1 MDIFLTN
8 NLTNKKEQFIPND
21 SKNIGMY
28 VCGPTVYDD
37 PHIGNA
43 RPLVIFDIL
52 FKILKNNFSK
62 VTYVRNITDI
72 DDKIIQKSIEKDI
85 SYREL
90 GENVWKEFVVA
101 HENLNCL
108 EPDIEPR
115 ATAYIPEIVQYIEKL
130 IQNGFGYVTSSGVYY
145 DVSKFENYLDLSGR
159 SIEEVRTG
167 TRVETEDDKK
177 RAEDFAL
184 WKFSKD
190 DEPSWDSPWGDGRPG
205 WHIEC
210 STMISETLGN
220 TIDFHC
226 GGIDLIFPHHENEIA
241 QSKGVNTEENF
252 VNYWLHNGMLNLSGK
267 KMSKSDGNVKLLNE
281 YIDEYSGE
289 VVRFFF
295 LRAHYRS
302 PQEFSEQLLQ
312 EAKKTLSNLTEF
324 TKDVLAEPNDND
336 LVDIFV
342 KCMNDDMNTPKLLG
356 EIFQKIK
363 DTNGLDQE
371 NTIKIK
377 QTVKFIF
384 GILGF
389 DLKTSKQKI
398 VDERVLSEFFQKY
411 NIKFNDIDSAMS
423 DFRDKREKLRNN
435 KQYGEADKM
444 REDLLEIGIVINDGE
459 NVGWYWKNS

>member
-1 MDIFLTN
+1 
-8 NLTNKKEQFIPND
+8 
-21 SKNIGMY
+21 
-28 VCGPTVYDD
+28 
-37 PHIGNA
+37 
-43 RPLVIFDIL
+43 
-52 FKILKNNFSK
+52 
-62 VTYVRNITDI
+62 
-72 DDKIIQKSIEKDI
+72 
-85 SYREL
+85 
-90 GENVWKEFVVA
+90 
-101 HENLNCL
+101 
-108 EPDIEPR
+108 
-115 ATAYIPEIVQYIEKL
+115 
-130 IQNGFGYVTSSGVYY
+130 
-145 DVSKFENYLDLSGR
+145 
-159 SIEEVRTG
+159 
-167 TRVETEDDKK
+167 
-177 RAEDFAL
+177 
-184 WKFSKD
+184 
-190 DEPSWDSPWGDGRPG
+190 
-205 WHIEC
+205 
-210 STMISETLGN
+210 
-220 TIDFHC
+220 
-226 GGIDLIFPHHENEIA
+226 
-241 QSKGVNTEENF
+241 
-252 VNYWLHNGMLNLSGK
+252 
-267 KMSKSDGNVKLLNE
+267 MSKSDGNVKLLNE

-324 TKDVLAEPNDND
+324 TKEVVAEPNDRD

-363 DTNGLDQE
+363 DTNGLNQE

-389 DLKTSKQKI
+389 ELKTSKQKI
-398 VDERVLSEFFQKY
+398 VDERLLSEFFQKY

>member
-1 MDIFLTN
+1 MLNLYNSLT
-8 NLTNKKEQFIPND
+8 KKQEEIQID
-21 SKNIGMY
+21 KDDVRIY
-28 VCGPTVYDD
+28 LCGPTVQSS
-37 PHIGNA
+37 PHLGHGRSA
-43 RPLVIFDIL
+43 VVFDFFVRYLKYLNYSVL
-52 FKILKNNFSK
+52 F
-62 VTYVRNITDI
+62 VRNITDI
-72 DDKIIQKSIEKDI
+72 DDKIIEKSNEKNI

-90 GENVWKEFVVA
+90 GEKVWKEFDLA

-108 EPDIEPR
+108 VPDMEPR
-115 ATAYIPEIVQYIEKL
+115 ATAYIPEIIQYIEKL
-130 IQNGFGYVTSSGVYY
+130 IQNGFGYVTNSGVYY
-145 DVSKFENYLDLSGR
+145 DVSKFENYLELSGR

-184 WKFSKD
+184 WKLSKE

-241 QSKGVNTEENF
+241 QSKGVDTNENF
-252 VNYWLHNGMLNLSGK
+252 ANYWLHNGMLNLSGK

-324 TKDVLAEPNDND
+324 TKGVVAKPNDDD
-336 LVDIFV
+336 LINIFV
-342 KCMNDDMNTPKLLG
+342 KCMNDDINTPKLLG
-356 EIFQKIK
+356 EIFQKIN
-363 DTNGLDQE
+363 DTNNLDQE

-384 GILGF
+384 ETLGF
-389 DLKTSKQKI
+389 ELKTSEQNI
-398 VDERVLSEFFQKY
+398 VDEKLLSEFFRKY
-411 NIKFNDIDSAMS
+411 NIKFNDIESAMN
-423 DFRDKREKLRNN
+423 DFSEKREGLRKN

-444 REDLLEIGIVINDGE
+444 REDLLEIGIVMNDGE

>member
-1 MDIFLTN
+1 
-8 NLTNKKEQFIPND
+8 
-21 SKNIGMY
+21 
-28 VCGPTVYDD
+28 
-37 PHIGNA
+37 
-43 RPLVIFDIL
+43 
-52 FKILKNNFSK
+52 
-62 VTYVRNITDI
+62 
-72 DDKIIQKSIEKDI
+72 
-85 SYREL
+85 
-90 GENVWKEFVVA
+90 
-101 HENLNCL
+101 
-108 EPDIEPR
+108 
-115 ATAYIPEIVQYIEKL
+115 
-130 IQNGFGYVTSSGVYY
+130 
-145 DVSKFENYLDLSGR
+145 
-159 SIEEVRTG
+159 
-167 TRVETEDDKK
+167 
-177 RAEDFAL
+177 
-184 WKFSKD
+184 
-190 DEPSWDSPWGDGRPG
+190 
-205 WHIEC
+205 
-210 STMISETLGN
+210 
-220 TIDFHC
+220 
-226 GGIDLIFPHHENEIA
+226 
-241 QSKGVNTEENF
+241 
-252 VNYWLHNGMLNLSGK
+252 
-267 KMSKSDGNVKLLNE
+267 MSKSDGNVKLLNE

-324 TKDVLAEPNDND
+324 TKDVVAEANDND

-389 DLKTSKQKI
+389 ELKTSKQKI
-398 VDERVLSEFFQKY
+398 VDERLLSEFFQKY

-435 KQYGEADKM
+435 KEYGEADKM
-444 REDLLEIGIVINDGE
+444 REDLLEIGIVMNDGE